1 MSRRA
6 WLGVH
11 AFLLL
16 AVWKAIT
23 VLAPSTSAY
32 VLPSFSEFG
41 ARLVELVRSGELIA
55 HVTASL
61 GRTLTAFALAALTG
75 VPLGMFLGTV
85 PKALRVAE
93 PLIEIIR
100 PISPIAWIP
109 LAILWFGLGEA
120 SKIFIIWLL
129 AFFFILLSTIAG
141 AATVDRRLVEVG
153 RTLGASRAF
162 LWRAVT
168 LRAATPSILV
178 GLRLGLAASIGSV
191 LVAEIIAANTGV
203 GFMMERAR
211 VVIDPAPVLIG
222 MAVIG
227 VLGYTANRLL
237 LTFERRMLA
246 YRVSVGL
253 SGRRSPS

>member
-1 MSRRA
+1 
-6 WLGVH
+6 
-11 AFLLL
+11 
-16 AVWKAIT
+16 
-23 VLAPSTSAY
+23 
-32 VLPSFSEFG
+32 
-41 ARLVELVRSGELIA
+41 
-55 HVTASL
+55 
-61 GRTLTAFALAALTG
+61 
-75 VPLGMFLGTV
+75 
-85 PKALRVAE
+85 
-93 PLIEIIR
+93 
-100 PISPIAWIP
+100 
-109 LAILWFGLGEA
+109 
-120 SKIFIIWLL
+120 
-129 AFFFILLSTIAG
+129 
-141 AATVDRRLVEVG
+141 
-153 RTLGASRAF
+153 
-162 LWRAVT
+162 VT